1 MKHFID
7 ISDFNSKK
15 LNSVIQTAK
24 KIKKN
29 PEKFNSKCNGKTLGM
44 FFEKESTRTRVSFA
58 VGMQKL
64 GGHFIEL
71 NSNAI
76 GFGKRESVEDVIK
89 TLSQFIDCLMIR
101 NDNHKIIR
109 DLSLLNYLPII
120 NGLSDYSHPCQ
131 ILSDLLTINEK
142 IGDIKNKIICWI
154 GDYNNVLR
162 SLIHLQNL
170 YLFKL
175 NIVMPKQILEK
186 SKSKIINKNNNN
198 LFISSNIEEGVR
210 LANCV
215 MTDTWVSMG
224 EYNKSKKK
232 YFKNYQVNND
242 VMQHTSKEAI
252 FMHCLPAHRNEEV
265 SSELLDSRR
274 SVVWLQAKNRMFV
287 QQAIILDLI

>member
-274 SVVWLQAKNRMFV
+274 SVVWHQAKNRMFV

>member
-224 EYNKSKKK
+224 DYNKSKKNILK
-232 YFKNYQVNND
+232 
-242 VMQHTSKEAI
+242 
-252 FMHCLPAHRNEEV
+252 
-265 SSELLDSRR
+265 
-274 SVVWLQAKNRMFV
+274 
-287 QQAIILDLI
+287 IIK

>member
-24 KIKKN
+24 KIKIN
-29 PEKFNSKCNGKTLGM
+29 PEKFISKCNGKTLGM

-76 GFGKRESVEDVIK
+76 GFGKRESVEDIIK

-101 NDNHKIIR
+101 NDNHKTIR

-224 EYNKSKKK
+224 EYNRSKKK

-242 VMQHTSKEAI
+242 VMQHASKEAI